1 VYSLK
6 DLEDLLGQSYEQI
19 RNRVNELSNR
29 FEGISETGKRNKTIV
44 TEKGLTLLRQLKEY
58 EDSGLSLETGLD
70 KIEGDLDTTEEE
82 GGNFMDTSQLE
93 IVKTFLT
100 KIFQENYDEPGSM
113 DDLMFISLISGSIHK
128 YSELF
133 EEPEEVEQELYEH
146 TLSEYIK
153 VWLRI
158 AHEKEEE
165 VNEKAERQEAISH
178 YESYYKENE
187 SPW

>member
-1 VYSLK
+1 MIGFVVGQFGGLRVSLQLTK
-6 DLEDLLGQSYEQI
+6 MLKPPYNLGYYF
-19 RNRVNELSNR
+19 N
-29 FEGISETGKRNKTIV
+29 
-44 TEKGLTLLRQLKEY
+44 
-58 EDSGLSLETGLD
+58 SGE
-70 KIEGDLDTTEEE
+70 
-82 GGNFMDTSQLE
+82 NFMDTSQLA

-133 EEPEEVEQELYEH
+133 EEPEEVERELYEH

-158 AHEKEEE
+158 AYEKEED
-165 VNEKAERQEAISH
+165 VNEEAEHQEAISH